1 MEKRVLIIE
10 DEIDLL
16 ESYAEIIESEIEG
29 VKAEKA
35 NDGYKGL
42 DLLRENKEKKFDLIL
57 LDLMMPGIDGLEVL
71 RVLKEQPEMYVEDHN
86 IIVLTAMVSE
96 KVIQECYELGAKGYL
111 VKAEI
116 EMSDIAQEV
125 KKALEI

>member
-10 DEIDLL
+10 DEINLL

-71 RVLKEQPEMYVEDHN
+71 RVLKEQPEMYGEDHN
-86 IIVLTAMVSE
+86 IIVLTAIVSE